1 MKHTK
6 KLMALLLAVLLIAST
21 FSFALAADPADI
33 AGYTT
38 VDYGKCGQNVNW
50 YYAQNGAGERSIF
63 IKGTGAMDNYS
74 PSNQPQWVKL
84 RENIETVVIKEG
96 VTSVGDY
103 AFAECTKLK
112 EVTLEKGVQT
122 IGASAFAKSG
132 MLSTVKFSEQLTSIG
147 ESAFEK
153 CYSLKTMDLPAG
165 LKTIGRYAFF
175 ECRNLSSEVVI
186 PKGVSVVSDFA
197 FFRCY
202 SIPSLVLKEGVT
214 SIGNSAFSWCF
225 GLKKVEL
232 PKSLLSMNNG
242 AFAECSGL
250 TSIKIPEKVSV
261 IPASA
266 FACTYYDESA
276 KNYLDIPSGFDSKN
290 RSSLSEVTMYK
301 TVSIVKDSAFF
312 GCPISKVI
320 FYGTSGDWERVW
332 VEDNNDSLKGAE
344 RVFFTWTT
352 DTKPAGTPCK
362 YCGETHGDSFGQ
374 KITAFFHKVLAFF
387 GLKKK

>member
-38 VDYGKCGQNVNW
+38 VDYGKCGKNVNW

-74 PSNQPQWVKL
+74 PSNPPQWVKL

-175 ECRNLSSEVVI
+175 ECYNLNSEVVI
-186 PKGVSVVSDFA
+186 PKGVSVVPDGA
-197 FFRCY
+197 FFRCS

-214 SIGNSAFSWCF
+214 SIGNSAFAECSR
-225 GLKKVEL
+225 LKKVEL
-232 PKSLLSMNNG
+232 PKSLLSLNNG
-242 AFAECSGL
+242 AFTYCSAL
-250 TSIKIPEKVSV
+250 TSIKIPEKISE

-266 FACTYYDESA
+266 FAYC
-276 KNYLDIPSGFDSKN
+276 
-290 RSSLSEVTMYK
+290 SSLSEVTMYK
-301 TVSIVKDSAFF
+301 TVSIVRDSAFY
-312 GCPISKVI
+312 GCPISKVT

-332 VEDNNDSLKGAE
+332 VEANNDSLKGAE